1 MRYIE
6 KRNETMEGN
15 LQKYMSFVKTV
26 EVGSFTRAAGILNYA
41 QSTVSK
47 MIADLEKEWKMT
59 LLERDRNGLR
69 LTADGR
75 ELFPFARKLVEDFE
89 RMQVHADEL
98 KGIRSGVIRIGTFS
112 SVATHWMPKIIQA
125 FGKKYPKIEYE
136 LLTGDYDEIESWIME
151 GRVECGFLRLPVR
164 KEFETIE
171 LKTDELK
178 VVLPKGHP
186 LAEREMIPI
195 EKLEHQ
201 PFMLLEHGG
210 KTEVSELLEQY
221 DVNPEILFTTWD
233 DYAIMSMVESGL
245 GIGILPELIL
255 KRIPYEI
262 EVRGLDVPAFRRIG
276 LVCRNKKS
284 LSAAAGTFWEYLNR
298 GECEK

>member
-1 MRYIE
+1 
-6 KRNETMEGN
+6 MEGN
-15 LQKYMSFVKTV
+15 LQKYMAFVKTV
-26 EVGSFTRAAGILNYA
+26 EAGSFTRAAGILNYA

-47 MIADLEKEWKMT
+47 MIADLEREWKMT

-69 LTADGR
+69 LTAAGR
-75 ELFPFARKLVEDFE
+75 ELLPFARKLVEDFE
-89 RMQVHADEL
+89 RMQAHADEL
-98 KGIRSGVIRIGTFS
+98 KGIRSGIIRIGTFS

-136 LLTGDYDEIESWIME
+136 LLTGDYDEIENWILE

-178 VVLPKGHP
+178 VVLPKGYS
-186 LAEREMIPI
+186 LAEKEIIPI
-195 EKLEHQ
+195 EELEHQ

-221 DVNPEILFTTWD
+221 HVNPEILFTTWD

-276 LVCRNKKS
+276 LACRNKKN
-284 LSAAAGTFWEYLNR
+284 LSAAAGTFWKYLSEYR
-298 GECEK
+298 GECGK